1 MLGCRLCWDCME
13 CCWERPIEFCR
24 PRDLLSV
31 MRGFMGPE
39 PAAAALLLPPGV
51 ADGCRGR
58 PAAGVLPEPLSRI
71 PKPLGL
77 LLPCA
82 ALPGVVLAARAGVDA
97 AAAGRGV
104 AKPPATAGGAVLGA
118 VPGVAA
124 AAAGAGV
131 PAADAG
137 GLLLCPLSANLRGPV
152 LGVEAGVASDACC
165 GVAAAWL
172 LLPAPFRLILDAVG
186 VLAAAWGVLLLLA
199 PLSVRPNRR
208 GAVPGAAA
216 GRAAS
221 AAAAD
226 GGVACA
232 VTGAGLGT
240 GPLPTGCNPLACCDT
255 CACEGVF
262 LSVSF
267 FKPPPPAWDI
277 FAAAVLCS

>member
-1 MLGCRLCWDCME
+1 
-13 CCWERPIEFCR
+13 
-24 PRDLLSV
+24 